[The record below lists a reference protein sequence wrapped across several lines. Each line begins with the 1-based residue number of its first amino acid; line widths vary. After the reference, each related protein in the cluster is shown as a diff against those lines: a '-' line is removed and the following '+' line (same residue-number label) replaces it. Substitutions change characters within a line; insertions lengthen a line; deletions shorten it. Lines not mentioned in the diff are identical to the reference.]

1 MIRGSRAFLAALIL
15 FAGCSVASA
24 QDATI
29 GAGKVEIGG
38 FPGGGTFFVGGD
50 DNKEVN
56 FNVYTAGGGL
66 TYYFN
71 NAVAVEGEF
80 TGSVGWAQDVNFNNA
95 KLIHNQ
101 MPTVWSYSG
110 NIVFFPGGTT
120 GKQRAVLSHRRHRRR
135 RAVAARADEGVR
147 LRRRHGRHADVHRRE
162 HRRRHQA
169 VPRRRRAELGLPHR
183 LPLSV
188 RQREQR
194 RAGVLREVEEPRR
207 PPHLRRHAL
216 HLETVGAHWHA

>member
-15 FAGCSVASA
+15 LAGCSAASA

-71 NAVAVEGEF
+71 KAVALEGEF
-80 TGSVGWAQDVNFNNA
+80 TGSVGWAQDVMFNNA

-110 NIVFFPGGTT
+110 NVVFFPGGTT
-120 GKQRAVLSHRRHRRR
+120 NNENEAFDPGNNSWQKLAPMP
-135 RAVAARADEGVR
+135 A
-147 LRRRHGRHADVHRRE
+147 GRHATMA
-162 HRRRHQA
+162 A
-169 VPRRRRAELGLPHR
+169 VAGDKLYIAAGSLKPGAGEVTNQLIVFTLP
-183 LPLSV
+183 
-188 RQREQR
+188 
-194 RAGVLREVEEPRR
+194 
-207 PPHLRRHAL
+207 
-216 HLETVGAHWHA
+216 